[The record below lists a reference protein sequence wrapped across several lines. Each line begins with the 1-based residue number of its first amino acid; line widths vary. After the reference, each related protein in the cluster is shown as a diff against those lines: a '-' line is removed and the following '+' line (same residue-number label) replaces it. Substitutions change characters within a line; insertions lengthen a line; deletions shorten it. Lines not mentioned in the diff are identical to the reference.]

1 MKTLSSMSMSVRLAS
16 SRASSASDSFDV
28 PEPSMPV
35 MRSSDGAPI
44 GADATIDTV
53 IVDSDPSTVDEG
65 LQCVFVQ
72 RQ

>member
-1 MKTLSSMSMSVRLAS
+1 
-16 SRASSASDSFDV
+16 
-28 PEPSMPV
+28 MPV